1 MSFKYWLSAVVALTT
16 AESARGFDP
25 FTIAA
30 GAQAASGILG
40 GSQDLESGADT
51 ALALGDLLVE
61 LEIDPTADKE
71 AQAAVRKLEDI
82 NRMVSDAKYTKRELE
97 DVLKMDDLHSKS
109 HAQKIRHILRL
120 VRTFK
125 RIGTLL
131 GLRPKTAERVNQIQ
145 QTQISYMMLE
155 ELTALRQAEFRRTLD
170 SRASEV
176 QRKVLLEKIR
186 EEEERNRSAISAGFR
201 NGRRKM

>member
-1 MSFKYWLSAVVALTT
+1 MSFKYWLGLTLALSTSER
-16 AESARGFDP
+16 AAAFDP

-30 GAQAASGILG
+30 GAQAASGLLG
-40 GSQDLESGADT
+40 GSEDLESGADT

-71 AQAAVRKLEDI
+71 AQAAVRKLEEI
-82 NRMVSDAKYTKRELE
+82 NRMVSDARHTKRELE
-97 DVLKMDDLHSKS
+97 DALNMDDLHAKS
-109 HAQKIRHILRL
+109 HAQKVRHILRL

-131 GLRPKTAERVNQIQ
+131 GLRPKAAERIAQIQ
-145 QTQISYMMLE
+145 QTQVSYMMLE
-155 ELTALRQAEFRRTLD
+155 ELTALRQAEFRRTLET
-170 SRASEV
+170 RGNEV

-186 EEEERNRSAISAGFR
+186 EEEERNRSAIVARFKS
-201 NGRRKM
+201 RRKM